1 MRGVDTTKLENEQAQ
16 TTKGLEETTKAVK
29 GVKSTI
35 ADGDRSVSAKLTM
48 IGRVLSIESP
58 AEKEARKQ
66 AQEQASAAAAN
77 FQRLIQL
84 QAQGN
89 ATDEEVLA
97 AQEQM
102 KQTAEEAAEAAEKR
116 SMFDRFGSDEAPP
129 TPTPGSDDGGGDA
142 SGGGGFM
149 KTFGKFFKMIKG
161 FVGILLAVAIP
172 ALALILN
179 SPVFEKLKEG
189 LFNLV
194 DFFFEKVMPVLK
206 QIKDEL
212 MPIFKKLYDNVIK
225 PIQDFFV
232 DFMTKEGGG
241 FDVLFTGIKKQ
252 FKNFKAI
259 FDDVVNLLS
268 ALMKGDFKAVKEHIA
283 NLGKNILKAI
293 RQSIDTFLEF
303 FLKMFGLEKKEGEE
317 GGIDMLKN
325 LLGRVVDNLVK
336 TISDLFQTVIDG
348 IMSFTQD
355 MVRSLPGGDMIADAT
370 FGKRAVKDMSVEE
383 QIEERKELK
392 GQLEDGD
399 QQKEVE
405 GLSTERDKA
414 EKKLKALE
422 AEQEAK
428 GGFDKLEKDQLDYK
442 GVDQE
447 QIIEAREALQAAK
460 AKEKEAADKLKAD
473 QERLKKLNESLDPNK
488 KQLEK
493 PPSSE
498 TEKAAEVNKAAND
511 NKASNIVVQQNDQ
524 SSTAQTEQKTVIEQ
538 NKPLSPDVRTSKLL
552 DVGVF

>member
-1 MRGVDTTKLENEQAQ
+1 MSEMMGAD
-16 TTKGLEETTKAVK
+16 KGLAETTKAVK
-29 GVKSTI
+29 GVESTI
-35 ADGDRSVSAKLTM
+35 ADGDRSVSAKLSM

-58 AEKEARKQ
+58 AEKAARQ
-66 AQEQASAAAAN
+66 QSQEQASAAAAN
-77 FQRLIQL
+77 FQKLIQL

-89 ATDEEVLA
+89 ATDEQVLA

-102 KQTAEEAAEAAEKR
+102 EQTASEAAEAAEKR
-116 SMFDRFGSDEAPP
+116 GMFDRFGSDEAPATPP
-129 TPTPGSDDGGGDA
+129 TDDSGGGGDDPA
-142 SGGGGFM
+142 KGGGFM
-149 KTFGKFFKMIKG
+149 KTFGKFFKMLSG

-172 ALALILN
+172 ALAIILN

-241 FDVLFTGIKKQ
+241 FDTLFVGLKKQ

-259 FDDVVNLLS
+259 FDDIVNLLS

-355 MVRSLPGGDMIADAT
+355 MVRSLPGGDTIADLA
-370 FGKRAVKDMSVEE
+370 FGKRAVKDMSVGE
-383 QIEERKELK
+383 QQEERKELK
-392 GQLEDGD
+392 EELEDGD
-399 QQKEVE
+399 QQDKVDA
-405 GLSTERDKA
+405 LVIKRQKA
-414 EKKLKALE
+414 EEKLKELE
-422 AEQEAK
+422 AKAK
-428 GGFDKLEKDQLDYK
+428 AAGGEDKLSKESGLIGTSDFQKLQD
-442 GVDQE
+442 
-447 QIIEAREALQAAK
+447 AREELQAEK
-460 AKEKEAADKLKAD
+460 AKEKEATDKLKAD
-473 QERLKKLNESLDPNK
+473 QERLKQLNESLDPK

-493 PPSSE
+493 PPPSE
-498 TEKAAEVNKAAND
+498 AEKATEVNKAAND

-538 NKPLSPDVRTSKLL
+538 NKPLSPDARTSKLL

>member
-29 GVKSTI
+29 GVESTI

-66 AQEQASAAAAN
+66 AQEQAAAAAAN
-77 FQRLIQL
+77 AERLQQL
-84 QAQGN
+84 LSQGN
-89 ATDEEVLA
+89 ATEEEALA
-97 AQEQM
+97 AQEEASRL
-102 KQTAEEAAEAAEKR
+102 AEEAAEAAEKR

-129 TPTPGSDDGGGDA
+129 TPTPGNDDGGDA
-142 SGGGGFM
+142 ADEGGGFM

-172 ALALILN
+172 ALAIILN

-355 MVRSLPGGDMIADAT
+355 MVRSLPGGDMIADAA

-392 GQLEDGD
+392 GELEDGD
-399 QQKEVE
+399 QQEKVDAKRKEVTDAE
-405 GLSTERDKA
+405 TEL
-414 EKKLKALE
+414 KKLEEKAKAAGGEDKLSKE
-422 AEQEAK
+422 SSF
-428 GGFDKLEKDQLDYK
+428 GFDSDFEKLQN
-442 GVDQE
+442 
-447 QIIEAREALQAAK
+447 AREKLQAAK

-473 QERLKKLNESLDPNK
+473 QQRLKQLEESLDPK

-498 TEKAAEVNKAAND
+498 AKKATEVNKAANQ
-511 NKASNIVVQQNDQ
+511 NAPVIVAPTSTVNESTTHNATSTDR
-524 SSTAQTEQKTVIEQ
+524 SS
-538 NKPLSPDVRTSKLL
+538 KPLSPDVRTSKLL